1 MADEDEVTVDEDE
14 ETFGEAGEKWQMRMK
29 RR

>member
-14 ETFGEAGEKWQMRMK
+14 ETFGEDGEKWQMRMK